1 MILTKLLIVL
11 QRCCRMHTLPN
22 PVLRAHSA
30 RNTRLQIFNYYF
42 RYILSIA
49 VHFHGSRAR
58 DQEETVQY
66 REE

>member
-1 MILTKLLIVL
+1 VILTKLLIVL

-49 VHFHGSRAR
+49 VHFHG
-58 DQEETVQY
+58 
-66 REE
+66 